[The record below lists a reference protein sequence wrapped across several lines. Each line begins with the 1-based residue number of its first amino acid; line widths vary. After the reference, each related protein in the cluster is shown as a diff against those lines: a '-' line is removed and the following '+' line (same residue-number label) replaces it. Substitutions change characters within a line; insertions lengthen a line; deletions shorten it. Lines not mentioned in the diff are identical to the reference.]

1 MGDAFDNATTK
12 NERQKNNARAT
23 HGNKTAKIDKI
34 WTTASVGVYV
44 TLENG
49 DELNFLAGDYNVT
62 TCFRREFDRRI
73 AYQESLRA
81 ASYLSALPSPPI
93 TAIMATLT

>member
-34 WTTASVGVYV
+34 WTTASVGVYAI
-44 TLENG
+44 LKNG
-49 DELNFLAGDYNVT
+49 EELNFLAGDYNVT
-62 TCFRREFDRRI
+62 SCFRLEFDRRI
-73 AYQESLRA
+73 TYQEILRA
-81 ASYLSALPSPPI
+81 APYPSALPSPPI
-93 TAIMATLT
+93 TAIMTPLT